1 MGMIGRYEVRGLL
14 GRGGMSL
21 VYKVRLPV
29 IEKIMALKLLHPHPL
44 LLELL
49 GRIDLGF
56 VFWQDF
62 TCPYF
67 VRAVCSA

>member
-29 IEKIMALKLLHPHPL
+29 IEKIMALKLLHPRPL
-44 LLELL
+44 LL
-49 GRIDLGF
+49 
-56 VFWQDF
+56 
-62 TCPYF
+62 
-67 VRAVCSA
+67 